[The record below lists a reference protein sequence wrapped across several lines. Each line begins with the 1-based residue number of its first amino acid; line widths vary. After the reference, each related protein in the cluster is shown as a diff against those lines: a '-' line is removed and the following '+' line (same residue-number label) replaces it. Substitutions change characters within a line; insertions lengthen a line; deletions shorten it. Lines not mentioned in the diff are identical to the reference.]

1 VAACSF
7 AVSAATTAGSHS
19 TVFTAT
25 QHEAN
30 EILKPCKDGRM
41 RNYRRRASLSGVTR
55 KESFM
60 RTIAMITIVAATIW
74 GGGVSLVMAGPHGC
88 YSSHCAKN

>member
-1 VAACSF
+1 
-7 AVSAATTAGSHS
+7 
-19 TVFTAT
+19 
-25 QHEAN
+25 
-30 EILKPCKDGRM
+30 
-41 RNYRRRASLSGVTR
+41 
-55 KESFM
+55 M